1 MLNPRD
7 LSASHWCITYWKMF
21 GVKCKY
27 RYPNSCVVCGS
38 LIGHWFHFEKKYR
51 YKAEAICISLLSSKF
66 RFSTALSKTWSRQW
80 EWGRIV
86 FFVMHTVLPWQLVT
100 TLHSEYPR
108 YTHCI
113 TCYMCSTA
121 AGTNQTFTWNYDDGL
136 ILTSSAINS
145 IDDSMLHITHS
156 FTLNCQPWTVTLVS
170 RILGHQIIL
179 LHPPTLAWRW

>member
-1 MLNPRD
+1 MQIDALYVVLLLVIGFISKLVYSNLRFAFPCCHLN
-7 LSASHWCITYWKMF
+7 SAS
-21 GVKCKY
+21 V
-27 RYPNSCVVCGS
+27 
-38 LIGHWFHFEKKYR
+38 
-51 YKAEAICISLLSSKF
+51 LLSN
-66 RFSTALSKTWSRQW
+66 TWSRQW

-86 FFVMHTVLPWQLVT
+86 FFVMHTLLPWQLVT

>member
-1 MLNPRD
+1 MWFSYWSLVSFRKKNIDIKQMQFAFPCCHLN
-7 LSASHWCITYWKMF
+7 SAS
-21 GVKCKY
+21 
-27 RYPNSCVVCGS
+27 
-38 LIGHWFHFEKKYR
+38 
-51 YKAEAICISLLSSKF
+51 SLLSN
-66 RFSTALSKTWSRQW
+66 TWSRQW

-86 FFVMHTVLPWQLVT
+86 FFVMHTLLPVT
-100 TLHSEYPR
+100 TCYNVTFGISTLH
-108 YTHCI
+108 TLH
-113 TCYMCSTA
+113 YMLHVTA

-156 FTLNCQPWTVTLVS
+156 FTLNCQPWTMTLVS

>member
-1 MLNPRD
+1 MWFSYWSSVSFRTNNWIKQKQFTYLCCHLN
-7 LSASHWCITYWKMF
+7 SAS
-21 GVKCKY
+21 
-27 RYPNSCVVCGS
+27 
-38 LIGHWFHFEKKYR
+38 L
-51 YKAEAICISLLSSKF
+51 LLSN
-66 RFSTALSKTWSRQW
+66 TWSRQW

-86 FFVMHTVLPWQLVT
+86 FFVMHTLLPWQLVT

-108 YTHCI
+108 YIVTHI
-113 TCYMCSTA
+113 ALHVTA

-136 ILTSSAINS
+136 LLTSSAINS

-179 LHPPTLAWRW
+179 LHSPTLAWRW